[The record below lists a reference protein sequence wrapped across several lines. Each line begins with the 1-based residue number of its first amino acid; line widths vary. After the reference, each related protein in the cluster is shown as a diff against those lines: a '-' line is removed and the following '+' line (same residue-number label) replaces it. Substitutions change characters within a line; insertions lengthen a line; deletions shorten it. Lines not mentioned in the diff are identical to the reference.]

1 MKILKR
7 LNLSFKQ
14 MEKFCE
20 EWTLKHNYICLGC
33 PLHLEDG
40 KYIKFTK
47 PCFLHLF
54 RDLFC
59 DYEEKVKAQRFSR
72 LRPNDALARLLVQ
85 GEPKCGNCIFF
96 HPTKEGVFFLNNFEI
111 KYDCICE
118 KGCYCK
124 SEYKACR
131 QYRNKYNHLTL
142 PEEQQ

>member
-14 MEKFCE
+14 MDRFCE

-33 PLHLEDG
+33 PLHFEEG
-40 KYIKFTK
+40 KYIKFKK
-47 PCFLHLF
+47 PCLLHFF
-54 RDLFC
+54 RDMFC
-59 DYEEKVKAQRFSR
+59 DYEDKVKAQRFSR
-72 LRPNDALARLLVQ
+72 LRANDALARILVQ